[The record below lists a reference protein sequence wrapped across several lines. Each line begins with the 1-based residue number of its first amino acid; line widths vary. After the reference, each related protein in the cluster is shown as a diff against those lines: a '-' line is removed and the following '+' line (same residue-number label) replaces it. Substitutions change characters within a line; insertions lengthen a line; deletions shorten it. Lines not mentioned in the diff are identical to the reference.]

1 MLDHRQSRT
10 DNQHAACSTPVA
22 HMADHVELTLLADDY
37 EAEQNVAG
45 LFLTLNDWLSS
56 STTH

>member
-1 MLDHRQSRT
+1 
-10 DNQHAACSTPVA
+10 
-22 HMADHVELTLLADDY
+22 MADHVELTLLADDY